1 MFLRKR
7 CNQDIVNFSVGAWWI
22 TTTVV
27 SLFIVRNMPYYDQIL
42 STHSVPPIEDSNE
55 EIPAEFSYF
64 YDGEKLL
71 QDDHASPVG
80 YKVPS
85 LPDFEI
91 DPTLISNLGMS
102 CFSSNWE
109 LAFGLLLT
117 AIIGGG
123 LMYLAFTSLDDE
135 VFTNVDLFIM
145 RYLGN
150 NTRDL

>member
-1 MFLRKR
+1 M
-7 CNQDIVNFSVGAWWI
+7 NFSVGAWWI

-42 STHSVPPIEDSNE
+42 STHSGPPKEDSD
-55 EIPAEFSYF
+55 EITAEFSYF

-123 LMYLAFTSLDDE
+123 LMYLAFTSLDDD

-145 RYLGN
+145 RFLGN
-150 NTRDL
+150 NTSDL